1 MSKDLALQQTEWDL
15 HENTNLVPLEFTEE
29 IKPDLF
35 GLETTKANEMVS
47 GLSITLAER
56 EVLRKEYLAH
66 FRSHFKSRLENIK
79 VVSPEEYEQE
89 MKNKKN

>member
-1 MSKDLALQQTEWDL
+1 MFDQKKLDRINELAKKNKAEALSAE
-15 HENTNLVPLEFTEE
+15 ELE
-29 IKPDLF
+29 
-35 GLETTKANEMVS
+35 
-47 GLSITLAER
+47 ER
-56 EVLRKEYLAH
+56 EDLRKDYLAH

>member
-1 MSKDLALQQTEWDL
+1 MFDQKKLDRINELA
-15 HENTNLVPLEFTEE
+15 NKN
-29 IKPDLF
+29 
-35 GLETTKANEMVS
+35 KAE
-47 GLSITLAER
+47 GLSAEDLAER

>member
-1 MSKDLALQQTEWDL
+1 MFDQKKLDRINELAKK
-15 HENTNLVPLEFTEE
+15 N
-29 IKPDLF
+29 
-35 GLETTKANEMVS
+35 KAE
-47 GLSITLAER
+47 GLSAEELSER

>member
-1 MSKDLALQQTEWDL
+1 MFDQKKLDRINELAKK
-15 HENTNLVPLEFTEE
+15 N
-29 IKPDLF
+29 
-35 GLETTKANEMVS
+35 KAE
-47 GLSITLAER
+47 GLSAEELAER

-89 MKNKKN
+89 MKRSEERRVGKECRSRWSPYH

>member
-1 MSKDLALQQTEWDL
+1 MFDQKKLDRINELAKK
-15 HENTNLVPLEFTEE
+15 N
-29 IKPDLF
+29 
-35 GLETTKANEMVS
+35 KAE
-47 GLSITLAER
+47 GLSAEELAER
-56 EVLRKEYLAH
+56 EVLRKDYWAH

>member
-1 MSKDLALQQTEWDL
+1 MAVTK
-15 HENTNLVPLEFTEE
+15 
-29 IKPDLF
+29 IKA
-35 GLETTKANEMVS
+35 E
-47 GLSITLAER
+47 GLSAEELAER